1 MKKNLCFIILLSLL
15 LSQNIFADFYA
26 RKLDGSY
33 NYWTKQILKYETKI
47 ELYGLFYETT
57 INLKLKLGQ
66 EDRWEYNNQT
76 GQYYQY
82 CGNPPIGAYEFIWT
96 FSLPQNAFIK
106 DLLVW
111 DNSSNSFKETSVI
124 NLSTGEQNYNSNS
137 SDQLKVLLKQYMRRD
152 YNGNYNLQYDL
163 RISPVQWDESAEFII
178 KIIAPCEIAVDK
190 RIVDDFSNQFYSY
203 YNSRCFSNVPAD
215 YLTIDYNNPNSQP
228 QFFNGSLN
236 KNNGEIPQWN
246 KSGSFWQASADF
258 INSPRF
264 FFPAESSIGKFL
276 QTSSIDQNHFYQ
288 LTTKPFIKDELRYP
302 RKIVLAFDLNSEYI
316 SSYSRN
322 NFLLMIRDALLNSIT
337 SKDSIV
343 FVTSDFNVKWL
354 NNNFVQASESFISS
368 NLNSINNI
376 IPKLNTL
383 PYMLKEIVQFLNE
396 KNTDAEVWLISNDY
410 QTGVRVETVMELLD
424 QTYYKA
430 KNKIKFNIID
440 TGGDSYN
447 YIQNKYYRGNEYL
460 YENLTRLSGGNFNK
474 IYDLYYLYYIDQVLD
489 CWAPK
494 VSTVEIDPLPQNG
507 FSYSRINL
515 NNNKNNFDIT
525 ARYGQYGLMEG
536 NAPFTVN
543 YFGNY
548 LNESYFNT
556 IELAE
561 DNSAIPEEISKNVGL
576 YWFGNYIMKDL
587 FLQPQSYSTIKYI
600 EELSVKY
607 HIITPYSAFIIPA
620 PSGYSGYIRQYEDE
634 IVSVEH
640 NIDDEFTPETIPSE
654 LSISAYPNPFNPQTT
669 IVIKLSG
676 ELNKDEIKLD
686 IFNIL
691 GQKVKS
697 FDLSGYSNSYELRIN
712 WNGLND
718 FGSQVSS
725 GTYFAVLRTGHA
737 VKTLKLLLVR

>member
-1 MKKNLCFIILLSLL
+1 MKKNILLVLLFSILLS
-15 LSQNIFADFYA
+15 QEIFADFRA
-26 RKLDGSY
+26 RNLNDAYSWY
-33 NYWTKQILKYETKI
+33 TQQILKFETKH
-47 ELYGLFYETT
+47 ELYGLFFQTT

-66 EDRWEYNNQT
+66 EERYSDNYPYT
-76 GQYYQY
+76 SY
-82 CGNPPIGAYEFIWT
+82 CAYPPAGTYEFIWT

-111 DNSSNSFKETSVI
+111 DNSSNSFKETSTI
-124 NLSTGEQNYNSNS
+124 DLTTGEQFYNSNS
-137 SDQLKVLLKQYMRRD
+137 TDPLKVLLKQYMRRD
-152 YNGNYNLQYDL
+152 YNGSYNLQYDL
-163 RISPVQWDESAEFII
+163 RISPVQWNESAEFII
-178 KIIAPCEIAVDK
+178 KIVSPCEIAVDK

-203 YNSRCFSNVPAD
+203 YDSRCFSNVPAE
-215 YLTIDYNNPNSQP
+215 YLVIDYNNPDSQP
-228 QFFNGSLN
+228 QFFNGSLRY
-236 KNNGEIPQWN
+236 NNVISQWN
-246 KSGSFWQASADF
+246 KLGNFWQASANY

-264 FFPAESSIGKFL
+264 FFPAESSSGKFL

-302 RKIVLAFDLNSEYI
+302 RKIVLAFDLNQEYI

-322 NFLLMIRDALLNSIT
+322 NFLLMIKDALLNSIT
-337 SKDSIV
+337 SKDSIA

-354 NNNFVQASESFISS
+354 NNNFSQASESFINS

-383 PYMLKEIVQFLNE
+383 PYMLKDIVSFLNE
-396 KNTDAEVWLISNDY
+396 KNTDAEVWLVSNDY
-410 QTGVRVETVMELLD
+410 QTGNRAETVMELLD

-440 TGGDSYN
+440 TGGGSGY

-474 IYDLYYLYYIDQVLD
+474 IYDLYYLYYIDQALD

-494 VSTVEIDPLPQNG
+494 VSTVEIDPMPQSG

-536 NAPFTVN
+536 NAPFTVS

-556 IELAE
+556 IELTE
-561 DNSAIPEEISKNVGL
+561 DNSTIPEEISKNVGL

-640 NIDDEFTPETIPSE
+640 NNDDENTPETLPSD
-654 LSISAYPNPFNPQTT
+654 LNISAYPNPFNPQTT

-676 ELNKDEIKLD
+676 ELNRNEIKLD

-697 FDLSGYSNSYELRIN
+697 FDLSGYSNPYELKID

-725 GTYFAVLRTGHA
+725 GTYFVVLRTGHA
-737 VKTLKLLLVR
+737 VRTLKLLLVR